1 MTPLETN
8 SSLRVKIGYLET
20 RNAYEHYDL
29 TSQVEAL
36 QKQVERLE
44 AELADRPV
52 VYIDVIDGKRR
63 ESSTG
68 IPVLYTRKE
77 IETCLSS
84 LDFRPYKGDI
94 SNDTA

>member
-1 MTPLETN
+1 MTPLE
-8 SSLRVKIGYLET
+8 KILEAEFEDYVT
-20 RNAYEHYDL
+20 KIAE
-29 TSQVEAL
+29 
-36 QKQVERLE
+36 LE

-52 VYIDVIDGKRR
+52 VYIDMLDGKRR

-84 LDFRPYKGDI
+84 LDFRPYTGEPTD
-94 SNDTA
+94 DTA

>member
-1 MTPLETN
+1 MSVYMLETMQN
-8 SSLRVKIGYLET
+8 MLDEI
-20 RNAYEHYDL
+20 N
-29 TSQVEAL
+29 
-36 QKQVERLE
+36 RLK

-52 VYIDVIDGKRR
+52 VYIDMLDGKRR

-84 LDFRPYKGDI
+84 LDFRPYKGEPTD
-94 SNDTA
+94 DTA